1 MVTFDTVMSEK
12 DFRSLTYFTLFSKHS
27 WVPGMMILGMALA
40 LLVVVNYFLGPWTPT
55 ALLLA
60 VAIGYIVLILGL
72 LGLTERHINQAIL
85 KQTVPIGVRQRISV
99 DRTGMDCALPGTDKK
114 KKYLWENVEQIY
126 ETPEY
131 FVIYIG
137 ARGAFVFNK
146 GTIGNMNSLKFHK
159 LLCSLNLTKYND
171 RTEKKHILR
180 RM

>member
-1 MVTFDTVMSEK
+1 M
-12 DFRSLTYFTLFSKHS
+12 
-27 WVPGMMILGMALA
+27 
-40 LLVVVNYFLGPWTPT
+40 
-55 ALLLA
+55 
-60 VAIGYIVLILGL
+60 LILGL
-72 LGLTERHINQAIL
+72 LGLTERRINQAIL

-159 LLCSLNLTKYND
+159 LLCSLKLTKYND